1 MLERQVKSSQVKQSG
16 EKEKIQNVAQNS
28 LGAAPLVHRIEK
40 QSGIEIRVLTLLSQL
55 PNVFA
60 VTLVVLP
67 TGFLT

>member
-1 MLERQVKSSQVKQSG
+1 MIFFESKSR
-16 EKEKIQNVAQNS
+16 EEEKIQNYTQNS
-28 LGAAPLVHRIEK
+28 FDTASLVHRIEK
-40 QSGIEIRVLTLLSQL
+40 QTGIQIKVFTLLSQL